1 MRLFANSMLATIRKW
16 SPTSIASFM
25 WGFTCFLPVGMV
37 YLSALIL
44 LLAISL
50 HRGSSLIV
58 ANSRWQLIRGHVV
71 FWPVCVFLIW
81 SLLIFLIQPHY
92 AETPS
97 NLFHILRIAV
107 TIAIVLSLRRN
118 EALAGI
124 WGWIAGALATLLIV
138 YVNILFPL
146 PHILGISDLLVMK
159 GNKSIGIAV
168 MLAIFACSTVMYAVS
183 PSIGRVY
190 RWGVLGMVAVIPVLI
205 WMLPSRTSL
214 LLIMISLS
222 LGLMHRLRKKPSVL
236 FLAAIAL
243 FAFGWS
249 AYQVPDI
256 QKRFSVG
263 LQEIQHSIEA
273 SATAGDDVTQSSWG
287 MRHLLYTKTTDMVL
301 ERPLIGWG
309 IGSWNDE
316 WKKRTPASVHAAN
329 MPHNDFLWIGAQA
342 GLPGSVSLLAII
354 VALFWSVLRLQSPAA
369 TASFVATA
377 GLFVAM
383 TFNSALRDAQIGM
396 SVLFV
401 VLVLNV
407 YALSQAEDLSQ
418 V

>member
-1 MRLFANSMLATIRKW
+1 
-16 SPTSIASFM
+16 M
-25 WGFTCFLPVGMV
+25 WGFACFLPVGMA

-50 HRGSSLIV
+50 HRGSSQIV
-58 ANSRWQLIRGHVV
+58 ANSRWQLIHGHLV
-71 FWPVCVFLIW
+71 FWPVCAFLLW
-81 SLLIFLIQPHY
+81 SLLILIIKPYY

-97 NLFHILRIAV
+97 NLFHILRIALTV
-107 TIAIVLSLRRN
+107 AIVLSLRRN

-124 WGWIAGALATLLIV
+124 WGWITGALAALLIV
-138 YVNILFPL
+138 YVNILFPI
-146 PHILGISDLLVMK
+146 PHILGLSDLLAMK

-168 MLAIFACSTVMYAVS
+168 MLAIFACCTLIYATS
-183 PSIGRVY
+183 RSIGRVY
-190 RWGVLGMVAVIPVLI
+190 RWGVLGMAAVIPVLI
-205 WMLPSRTSL
+205 WLLPSRTSL

-222 LGLMHRLRKKPSVL
+222 FGLVHRLRKKPSVL
-236 FLAAIAL
+236 FLAAMAL
-243 FAFGWS
+243 FIFGWS
-249 AYQVPDI
+249 AYQVPAI
-256 QKRFSVG
+256 QKRFSAGV
-263 LQEIQHSIEA
+263 QEIQQSMET
-273 SATAGDDVTQSSWG
+273 SAPAGDDLSQSSWG

-301 ERPLIGWG
+301 ERPLMGWG

-329 MPHNDFLWIGAQA
+329 MPHNDFLWMGAQA

-369 TASFVATA
+369 TASFVASA
-377 GLFVAM
+377 GLLVAM

-407 YALSQAEDLSQ
+407 YALRYAEDLSQ
-418 V
+418 D